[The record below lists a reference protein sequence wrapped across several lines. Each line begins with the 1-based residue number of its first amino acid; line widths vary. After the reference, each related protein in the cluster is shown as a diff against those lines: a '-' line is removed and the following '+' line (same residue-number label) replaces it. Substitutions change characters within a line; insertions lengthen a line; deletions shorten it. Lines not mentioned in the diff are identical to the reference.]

1 MEVKPQKEYNPH
13 YLKYRETI
21 LARAK
26 VYQRQKTIKLREER
40 RKQIALDYIKEKLNS

>member
-1 MEVKPQKEYNPH
+1 MEVEPERKYNAH

-26 VYQRQKTIKLREER
+26 VYQKEKTIRQREEK